1 MPVFRLLTSF
11 FELDAIVSLSVFQ
24 QDGGHAIAG
33 LRQQPPAPP
42 ELEATEEARYYVVQ
56 CTFLS
61 NSRSGPSASS
71 RHEMLLI
78 PRPSSR
84 PHGDGFFVI
93 VTTFVTRNGSGLFP
107 RFAAHETISGLW

>member
-42 ELEATEEARYYVVQ
+42 ELEATEEAR
-56 CTFLS
+56 
-61 NSRSGPSASS
+61 
-71 RHEMLLI
+71 
-78 PRPSSR
+78 
-84 PHGDGFFVI
+84 
-93 VTTFVTRNGSGLFP
+93 
-107 RFAAHETISGLW
+107 